1 MISNNNHLNLP
12 SFIHR
17 IYCSLNF
24 ILIPW
29 QYYLSFRNVHIT
41 DIGLG
46 YLATMSKLTLL
57 HIRWCPQI
65 TDIGL
70 ESIIS
75 QVKTL
80 KYLSLAGIHQITAR
94 SLLYLVE
101 AELLEEVELTN
112 CPSVNR
118 DLLLFLSTRLPKC
131 NIIF

>member
-1 MISNNNHLNLP
+1 MFVVATIQPL
-12 SFIHR
+12 
-17 IYCSLNF
+17 
-24 ILIPW
+24 
-29 QYYLSFRNVHIT
+29 RNVHIT

-65 TDIGL
+65 TDVGL
-70 ESIIS
+70 ESILG

-80 KYLSLAGIHQITAR
+80 RYLSLAGIHQITAR
-94 SLLYLVE
+94 SLLYLIE
-101 AELLEEVELTN
+101 ADLLEEVELTN
-112 CPSVNR
+112 CPSVNT